1 MAVKIDIK
9 GVVQGVGFRPTVYR
23 IARES
28 GMSGWVRNL
37 SDGRVEIVLQC
48 CGLVEANRFLELLKK
63 QKPPNA
69 KIEEVSVSLSKIP
82 GAKSGFRIIGS
93 GAILASKGGVNVPP
107 DTAICGECTAEL
119 FDENDRRRGYAM
131 NGCMLC
137 GPRFTIIEGFP
148 YDRERTTMKDFPLCP
163 ECERDYTSPAN
174 RRYHAE
180 TTCCPKCGPKV
191 RLLDGNLSTVKT
203 GDPIRE
209 ASILMKKGKIAA
221 IKGVGGFH
229 LAVLASSDAAVLE
242 LRKKRGKP
250 QQPFAVMAPDTKC
263 AESFATVGKTEVELL
278 ESGQRPIVLLKKSN
292 NYWLSKHVSPGLD
305 TLGVMLPYTG
315 IHHLLFS
322 KLGGEPLIMTSAN
335 VHGEPMIIEE
345 SKLKGIADRFLVH
358 DRRIVNRCDDS
369 VIRDGIFLRR
379 ARGFVPLAIKLG
391 FESKKAAI
399 GYGAELNATVCVISC
414 GKAHVSQHIGDTSN
428 HGTFEFLKESAGQFC
443 RMLQVKP
450 EISASDLNPAFPSG
464 SLGRIRVQ
472 HHFAHAA
479 SLLAENKLGKI
490 VAITADGF
498 GYGPNGE
505 AWGGEILVADYGNF
519 RRVGHLREV
528 GMPGGDMAS
537 YHPARMLVSF
547 LSEIFEG
554 AELAKY
560 CERFAASGLPNGMT
574 EARVVLNQ
582 LKSKVASPQ
591 CSSAG
596 RFLDAVAALTG
607 CCHYRSYEGEPAMKL
622 EALASV
628 GTSKKLKLDIEDG
641 ILDTPEIIRQL
652 FGMPKKDAA
661 ATAQRALAEGFA
673 QIAIEAARKEG
684 LKVVG
689 FTGGVAYNVAISRTI
704 RKKVEAAK
712 MKFVTNRQ
720 VPPGDGGVS
729 LGQAAVAAH
738 SLEGE

>member
-1 MAVKIDIK
+1 MAVKIEIK

-23 IARES
+23 LALES
-28 GMSGWVRNL
+28 GLSGWVRNL
-37 SDGRVEIVLQC
+37 SDGRVEIALQR

-69 KIEEVSVSLSKIP
+69 KIEESSVSLSKISQ
-82 GAKSGFRIIGS
+82 AKGGFSILGS

-107 DTAICGECTAEL
+107 DTAICGECVGEI
-119 FDENDRRRGYAM
+119 FDGSDRRSGYAM

-148 YDRERTTMKDFPLCP
+148 YDRERTTMADFPLCP

-191 RLLDGNLSTVKT
+191 RLLDRNLSTVKPS
-203 GDPIRE
+203 DPIRE
-209 ASILMKKGKIAA
+209 ASLLMKKGKAVA
-221 IKGVGGFH
+221 IKGTGGFH
-229 LAVLASSDAAVLE
+229 LAVLASSDAAVLG
-242 LRKKRGKP
+242 LRKRRGKP
-250 QQPFAVMAPDTKC
+250 QQPFAVMVPDRKS
-263 AESFATVGKTEVELL
+263 AESFATVGKTEGELL
-278 ESGQRPIVLLKKSN
+278 ESMQRPIVLLKKSN
-292 NYWLSKHVSPGLD
+292 NYWLSEHVSPGLD
-305 TLGVMLPYTG
+305 TIGVMLPYTG

-322 KLGGEPLIMTSAN
+322 KLGDEPLIMTSAN

-345 SKLKGIADRFLVH
+345 SKLKGIADHFLVH
-358 DRRIVNRCDDS
+358 DRRIVSRCDDP

-379 ARGFVPLAIKLG
+379 ARGFVPLAIELG

-399 GYGAELNATVCVISC
+399 GYGAELNATVCVIA
-414 GKAHVSQHIGDTSN
+414 GKKAYVSQHIGDTSN
-428 HGTFEFLKESAGQFC
+428 LGTFEFLKESAGQFC
-443 RMLQVKP
+443 RMLQVRP
-450 EISASDLNPAFPSG
+450 QISASDMNPMFPSG
-464 SLGRIRVQ
+464 SLGKIRVQ

-479 SLLAENKLGKI
+479 GLLAENKLEKI

-498 GYGPNGE
+498 GYGPDGE
-505 AWGGEILVADYGNF
+505 TWGGEVLLADYKGF
-519 RRVGHLREV
+519 RRAGHLKKV

-537 YHPARMLVSF
+537 YYPARMLVSF

-560 CERFAASGLPNGMT
+560 CERFAAPGLPNGMT

-582 LKSKVASPQ
+582 LRSKVASPQ

-607 CCHYRSYEGEPAMKL
+607 CCYYRSYEGEPAMKL
-622 EALASV
+622 ESLASK
-628 GTSKKLKLDIEDG
+628 GILKKIRLEIENG
-641 ILDTPEIIRQL
+641 ILDTPRIIEHIL
-652 FGMPKKDAA
+652 GMPNKDAA
-661 ATAQRALAEGFA
+661 ATAQDALASGLAE
-673 QIAIEAARKEG
+673 IAIDAARKEG

-689 FTGGVAYNVAISRTI
+689 FTGGVAYNLAISNAI

-712 MKFVTNRQ
+712 MKLVTNRQ

-729 LGQAAVAAH
+729 LGQAAIAAH
-738 SLEGE
+738 SD